1 MALLV
6 LASGPLGVWPAR
18 PAVAQGPA
26 VEERIVAAEIVVGR
40 HYRQASGK
48 RGLGYDVRE
57 PFFTPYVTFGGPA
70 WAGYPVSVPFR
81 AGDGCVYQAFQILLL
96 QACEALPVRLGN
108 TFDILEAAGADP
120 LLVGLGI
127 GSAERDTAASL
138 EEATGIHL
146 GWLTDGA
153 IKSRYLADCGRGDTA
168 AAIER
173 CGLPMNRPQR
183 FGPFVSQR
191 FQRIAY
197 QRWLDDGPAGIKTDD
212 VTPVLGGDLLKTS
225 GALPGATGSPHARGA
240 RPQID
245 AGQFTSI
252 AYTPATE
259 RNGPAVDFRDR
270 ATLGILQPQVS
281 TSDQRTPALFQP
293 GRQGQELIAGDHV
306 RTDANGSAL
315 VTYFEGTTAEIGP
328 SSEVVVQRVVTGESG
343 LALPNL
349 TLSQVA
355 GQVIYRLTRALLPGA
370 LLDIQ
375 TPSATAT
382 VRGTVLRVSVLPDG
396 DTRVE
401 VFSGKVDVAAAGI
414 VVSVWPGTFTEVT
427 PGQPP
432 APPVLNPPA
441 APFILTNPDPIAGP
455 SSFFAPSRAAAP
467 GSLSSPGSGD
477 NVGPDGDAHHRGDA
491 QQHRSRCDVV
501 AGHGHRQSD
510 LGRDGDAQRD
520 GHTRR
525 HSHGHALV

>member
-1 MALLV
+1 MRRTTKGTRRGPPLLLLGLLLLV
-6 LASGPLGVWPAR
+6 LASGPLAVWPVR

-26 VEERIVAAEIVVGR
+26 IEERIVVAEIVVGR
-40 HYRQASGK
+40 HYRQAGGVS
-48 RGLGYDVRE
+48 GLGYDVLE
-57 PFFTPYVTFGGPA
+57 PFFAPYLGFGGPA
-70 WAGYPVSVPFR
+70 AVGYPVSVPFR
-81 AGDGCVYQAFQILLL
+81 SRDGCVYQAFQILLL
-96 QACEALPVRLGN
+96 QACAALPVRLAN
-108 TFDILEAAGADP
+108 TFEILEEAGADP
-120 LLVGLGI
+120 LLMGLGV
-127 GSAERDTAASL
+127 GSAERDTGATA
-138 EEATGIHL
+138 EEAAGIRM
-146 GWLTDGA
+146 GWLTDSA
-153 IKSRYLADCGRGDTA
+153 IKSRYLADCGRGDAA

-197 QRWLDDGPAGIKTDD
+197 QRWLDDGPAGIKTGD

-225 GALPGATGSPHARGA
+225 ATLPGATGSPHARASLQG
-240 RPQID
+240 ID
-245 AGQFTSI
+245 EAQFTSI

-270 ATLGILQPQVS
+270 ATLGILQAQVN
-281 TSDQRTPALFQP
+281 TTDQTTPSLFQP
-293 GRQGQELIAGDHV
+293 GRQGQELIVGDRV

-355 GQVIYRLTRALLPGA
+355 GQVIYRLTRALLAGA
-370 LLDIQ
+370 RLDIQ

-396 DTRVE
+396 GTRVE
-401 VFSGKVDVAAAGI
+401 VFSGQVDVAAAGI

-432 APPVLNPPA
+432 APPALNPPA
-441 APFILTNPDPIAGP
+441 APFILTNPD
-455 SSFFAPSRAAAP
+455 
-467 GSLSSPGSGD
+467 
-477 NVGPDGDAHHRGDA
+477 
-491 QQHRSRCDVV
+491 
-501 AGHGHRQSD
+501 
-510 LGRDGDAQRD
+510 
-520 GHTRR
+520 
-525 HSHGHALV
+525 